1 MNMKRRVRLTE
12 SDLHRIVK
20 ESVNRVLLENEWQQG
35 SNYFSTDGY
44 ENNGQGAE
52 RVNFGDNRRAYSL
65 RNTNNGYSNHHRI
78 TANKGQ
84 GVNGMSYQRFGNGGN
99 NAGQL
104 DSIVGELAQYLGCS
118 PEDVKQALGN
128 LK

>member
-1 MNMKRRVRLTE
+1 MNKKLIRLTE

-20 ESVNRVLLENEWQQG
+20 ESVKRTLFEAEQWQQG
-35 SNYFSTDGY
+35 SNFVSTDGY

-52 RVNFGDNRRAYSL
+52 RINFGDNRRAYSL
-65 RNTNNGYSNHHRI
+65 RNTDNGYNNHHRI
-78 TANKGQ
+78 TANRGQ

-99 NAGQL
+99 DAGQL

-118 PEDVKQALGN
+118 PEEVKQALGN
-128 LK
+128 LR